1 MAPRVIAGILCLY
14 ILLLSGNPLSA
25 GFLLF
30 QTALSDSQ
38 NLETYGEN
46 RMKEQ
51 LEKLFN
57 HNSLSFTETQN
68 AFSEIFEGKV
78 DPVVLGSFLTAL
90 KMNGYSADEIG
101 GAATAMIGA
110 AEPFTRDTSVDVG
123 EIVGTG
129 GDKLKTIN
137 ISTISG
143 IICATLGLHVAKHG
157 NTAVSSKTGASD
169 VLTQL
174 GYNVR
179 TSKEDTRKAL
189 EDEGFAFSLHRYIT
203 RVCVLQP
210 LFVKL

>member
-38 NLETYGEN
+38 SLETNGEN
-46 RMKEQ
+46 KMKEQ

-57 HNSLSFTETQN
+57 HNSLSFTETQD

-101 GAATAMIGA
+101 GAAKAIA
-110 AEPFTRDTSVDVG
+110 ARQADA
-123 EIVGTG
+123 G
-129 GDKLKTIN
+129 GL
-137 ISTISG
+137 S
-143 IICATLGLHVAKHG
+143 A
-157 NTAVSSKTGASD
+157 
-169 VLTQL
+169 
-174 GYNVR
+174 
-179 TSKEDTRKAL
+179 
-189 EDEGFAFSLHRYIT
+189 LHRLLSG
-203 RVCVLQP
+203 RGGCGSLPDRAEAALQ
-210 LFVKL
+210 KQ

>member
-1 MAPRVIAGILCLY
+1 MRV
-14 ILLLSGNPLSA
+14 
-25 GFLLF
+25 FLLF

-38 NLETYGEN
+38 SLETNGEN
-46 RMKEQ
+46 KMKEQ

-57 HNSLSFTETQN
+57 HNSLSFTETQD

-110 AEPFTRDTSVDVG
+110 AEPFTRDNSVDVG

-137 ISTISG
+137 I
-143 IICATLGLHVAKHG
+143 
-157 NTAVSSKTGASD
+157 D
-169 VLTQL
+169 
-174 GYNVR
+174 
-179 TSKEDTRKAL
+179 RK
-189 EDEGFAFSLHRYIT
+189 S
-203 RVCVLQP
+203 VV
-210 LFVKL
+210 

>member
-1 MAPRVIAGILCLY
+1 MRV
-14 ILLLSGNPLSA
+14 
-25 GFLLF
+25 FLLF

-38 NLETYGEN
+38 SLETNGEN
-46 RMKEQ
+46 KMKEQ

-57 HNSLSFTETQN
+57 HNSLSFTETQD

-101 GAATAMIGA
+101 GAAKAMIGA

-189 EDEGFAFSLHRYIT
+189 EDEGYEI
-203 RVCVLQP
+203 VNY
-210 LFVKL
+210 KNW